1 MSREN
6 YQGGIQDLFTVK
18 ERDISTHS
26 VGGSILPTGHAAVT
40 VSSPATRLKRAD
52 VWTNVTV
59 SVTQAMREL
68 ATAFRSPLPSAV
80 LHNAILTI
88 RG

>member
-1 MSREN
+1 MMSREN
-6 YQGGIQDLFTVK
+6 YQGDIKDLFAVK

-52 VWTNVTV
+52 LWT
-59 SVTQAMREL
+59 R
-68 ATAFRSPLPSAV
+68 
-80 LHNAILTI
+80 
-88 RG
+88 